1 MKHLRAVKH
10 QLPEIHMECGTGPV
24 EYFAAKL
31 ASTLIN
37 SLRANLYG
45 NATGGLKKRTK
56 SIKGSGNG
64 STN

>member
-31 ASTLIN
+31 ASFLIN
-37 SLRANLYG
+37 SPANLYG
-45 NATGGLKKRTK
+45 KQPVD
-56 SIKGSGNG
+56 
-64 STN
+64 